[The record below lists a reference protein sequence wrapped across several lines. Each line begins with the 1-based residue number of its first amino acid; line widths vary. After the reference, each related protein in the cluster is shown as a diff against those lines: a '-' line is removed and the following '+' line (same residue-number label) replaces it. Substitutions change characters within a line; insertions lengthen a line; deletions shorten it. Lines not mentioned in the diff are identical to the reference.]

1 MKRYLYRVKEDNN
14 VGIDGTT
21 GINRQ
26 ALFSSETE
34 DYRSPLEPDVDSDV
48 MLRFRTGKNDIE
60 HAYYVEDG
68 AEVEMDKVC
77 SDELFDYYE
86 YEITVGTD
94 QVLYHFKAVKGQEV
108 CIFNRLGVT
117 EDDQA
122 CYDFKITP
130 GFHTPDWAKGAGSPR

>member
-68 AEVEMDKVC
+68 QRWRWIRSVPMSC
-77 SDELFDYYE
+77 LT
-86 YEITVGTD
+86 IM
-94 QVLYHFKAVKGQEV
+94 
-108 CIFNRLGVT
+108 NMRL
-117 EDDQA
+117 
-122 CYDFKITP
+122 
-130 GFHTPDWAKGAGSPR
+130 R

>member
-1 MKRYLYRVKEDNN
+1 MEINCLS
-14 VGIDGTT
+14 

-34 DYRSPLEPDVDSDV
+34 DYRNPIEPDIDDDV
-48 MLRFRTGKNDIE
+48 VIRFRTAKDNVD
-60 HAYYVEDG
+60 HVYYVEDG

-94 QVLYHFKAVKGQEV
+94 QVLYHFKAIKEQEV
-108 CIFNRLGVT
+108 CILTVWALRRTIRPAMILRLRR
-117 EDDQA
+117 A
-122 CYDFKITP
+122 FTP
-130 GFHTPDWAKGAGSPR
+130 GLGKGSGHVPDICGPLLQWRQEQ